1 MKQTMIE
8 KAETVKVGLIAKPH
22 GVSGEVVVRALTG
35 FTSDDLCYE
44 FLFVELDG
52 GLVPYYVEE
61 VRVKNGE
68 EVLVKFEY
76 VDNQDEARRI
86 SGADI
91 YISREWLDEQGDDMS
106 IGSFVGFEAED
117 KKVGTLGKIID
128 IEEQNG
134 VNPLFVVMRGDEE
147 ILIPMVDSFIS
158 AVDVNNRIVTF
169 ELPEGLLDL

>member
-1 MKQTMIE
+1 MIE

-44 FLFVELDG
+44 FLFVEIDG

-106 IGSFVGFEAED
+106 IDRQITGWSVYDENEIMI
-117 KKVGTLGKIID
+117 KIID

>member
-1 MKQTMIE
+1 
-8 KAETVKVGLIAKPH
+8 
-22 GVSGEVVVRALTG
+22 
-35 FTSDDLCYE
+35 
-44 FLFVELDG
+44 
-52 GLVPYYVEE
+52 
-61 VRVKNGE
+61 
-68 EVLVKFEY
+68 
-76 VDNQDEARRI
+76 
-86 SGADI
+86 
-91 YISREWLDEQGDDMS
+91 MS